1 MLVAPLFMR
10 DEFRGMMVV
19 ATPQEMPSSVA
30 DSLRAL
36 SSQVALALESAAL
49 TEDLLL
55 RQSEARFASLVKNS
69 SDVVAVI
76 EPTTVV
82 RYASPS
88 ASRVLGTDPGELEG
102 TRFIDLVHPDDKTR
116 VLSFLTS
123 AGDGEGNTGL
133 TGVPA
138 APSRRH
144 LPGDRDPA
152 HEPAAR
158 PERPRHR
165 AQHP

>member
-1 MLVAPLFMR
+1 M
-10 DEFRGMMVV
+10 
-19 ATPQEMPSSVA
+19 
-30 DSLRAL
+30 
-36 SSQVALALESAAL
+36 ALALESAAL

-102 TRFIDLVHPDDKTR
+102 TRFIDLVHQDDKTR

-133 TGVPA
+133 LEFRV
-138 APSRRH
+138 RH
-144 LPGDRDPA
+144 RDGTYLATRDPA

-158 PERPRHR
+158 RERSRDR
-165 AQHP
+165 AQHA